1 MINHSKQH
9 DAMEKRVRLHDKT
22 FKPFITNAEI
32 NDAIDRV
39 AERINADFKECTDIP
54 VLLCVLNGSIMFTA
68 ELMKRLD
75 FTCEVVSMKLS
86 SYVGTRSTGKVR
98 EVMGMTGS
106 VDGRR
111 VIIVEDIVDTGN
123 TIEDLSRIVKE
134 KGASEVR
141 ICTLL
146 FKPDVY
152 KKDIR
157 LDYVA
162 KEIPND
168 FIVGFGLDYDEIGR
182 NLKDIYV
189 LDPDPDY
196 HVIQHTMK
204 YYILFGPPGAGKGTQ
219 ASAMVEKYNL
229 CHISTG
235 ALLRKEIA
243 AGSELGLK
251 AKSLIDAGELVPDEI
266 VEGMIENEFNT
277 VKDVQGFLLD
287 GFPRTLAQA
296 QVLDKMLAARGE
308 AVTAVVSI
316 MIPDEMIKA
325 RIQHRAAIEGRADDA
340 SEETINNRIR
350 TYHDKTEPLV
360 DYYKTAGKYVECDGT
375 GTIDEVRA
383 SLFSVMDKY

>member
-1 MINHSKQH
+1 MKKTVH
-9 DAMEKRVRLHDKT
+9 LHDKN
-22 FKPFITNAEI
+22 FIPFISNDEI
-32 NDAIDRV
+32 NAAIDRV
-39 AERINADFKECTDIP
+39 AERINADYRDSADIP
-54 VLLCVLNGSIMFTA
+54 VLLCVLNGSILFTA

-75 FTCEVVSMKLS
+75 FQVEIAAIKLS
-86 SYVGTRSTGKVR
+86 SYVGTRSTGKIR
-98 EVMGMTGS
+98 EVMGITTS
-106 VDGRR
+106 LQGRR

-123 TIEDLSRIVKE
+123 TIEDLSRIVRSQ
-134 KGASEVR
+134 GASEVR

-146 FKPDVY
+146 LKPEMY

-168 FIVGFGLDYDEIGR
+168 FIVGFGLDYDELGR

-196 HVIQHTMK
+196 HVIEHKMN

-251 AKSLIDAGELVPDEI
+251 AKSLIDAGQLVPDEV
-266 VEGMIENEFNT
+266 VEGMIAHEFDT
-277 VKDVQGFLLD
+277 VQGVSGFLLD
-287 GFPRTLAQA
+287 GFPRTIAQA
-296 QVLDKMLAARGE
+296 EALDQMLSARGE
-308 AVTAVVSI
+308 QVTSVISI
-316 MIPDEMIKA
+316 MIPDEMIKE

-340 SEETINNRIR
+340 SEETINTRIK

-360 DYYKTAGKYVECDGT
+360 GFYKDAGKYVEIDGV
-375 GTIDEVRA
+375 GTIEEVRA
-383 SLFSVMDKY
+383 RIFEAMGQSH